1 MFIARTKSCVGISC
15 TCLGE
20 QQVNL
25 IGQELSDSGVEMV
38 NGLLHGL
45 NAHAQGVVFPL
56 QHGVLLEQ
64 VAEAFRAVLPS
75 HTLPL

>member
-1 MFIARTKSCVGISC
+1 MTTCGVVWC

-38 NGLLHGL
+38 DGLLHGL
-45 NAHAQGVVFPL
+45 HAHAQVVVFPL
-56 QHGVLLEQ
+56 
-64 VAEAFRAVLPS
+64 
-75 HTLPL
+75 